1 MLSNR
6 QAISQLRDLIK
17 ERSADST
24 YTNQFLY
31 QILSKH
37 AKWLIRR
44 ETRAGR
50 IYRSV
55 SLFQTL
61 KCFEVM
67 EASTIEGCDID
78 IKCKIYR
85 TVAKLPSAWEDANGL
100 MIKEVKSIDGSHVF
114 AQISPSQW
122 VNLNTSP
129 YSKYSKSNYYFY
141 SNGYLYFPK
150 KAPKLIN
157 IVAYFIDDISQYCS
171 CCEENKKCTRFLD
184 QVFRIPE
191 WIEAEVFAKALEE
204 LVGIT
209 KRMIEDEQIDSNTT
223 RKS

>member
-1 MLSNR
+1 MLTHR

-24 YTNQFLY
+24 YSNQFLY
-31 QILSKH
+31 QVLSKH

-61 KCFEVM
+61 RCFEVM
-67 EASTIEGCDID
+67 EAPMIEGCDID

-85 TVAKLPSAWEDANGL
+85 TVSKLPAAWEDAGGL

-114 AQISPSQW
+114 ASTSASQW
-122 VNLNTSP
+122 VNIENSP

-157 IVAYFIDDISQYCS
+157 VVAYFIEDVSDICS
-171 CCEENKKCTRFLD
+171 CCDENVKCKRFMDEL
-184 QVFRIPE
+184 FRIPE

-204 LVGIT
+204 LAGVT
-209 KRMIEDEQIDSNTT
+209 KRMIEDEQIDSNTN